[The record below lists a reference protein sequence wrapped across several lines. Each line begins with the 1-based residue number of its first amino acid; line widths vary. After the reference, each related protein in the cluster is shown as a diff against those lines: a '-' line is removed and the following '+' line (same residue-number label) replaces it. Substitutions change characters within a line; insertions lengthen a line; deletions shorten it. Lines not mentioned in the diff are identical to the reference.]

1 MAAKAH
7 RRLRNS
13 ELDDVAAQ
21 IRSAMIVVAIFSF
34 AINLLLLASPI
45 YMLQVYDRV
54 LVTGQVETL
63 VLLTALTGG
72 ALLLL
77 GILDSVRSKIMSR
90 AGGWVN
96 QRLSPTI
103 IAGGVRARLVGDTA
117 GTQPLRDLAQIQT
130 FLSSPG
136 SINLFDLPWTPV
148 FLFLIWMLHPTLGMF
163 ALCATIVLILLG
175 ALNELATG
183 EASKTANVAQI
194 QALQSAEM
202 TIRNAEVVK
211 AMGMLPGLTDRF
223 RASND
228 AFLKATTMA
237 ADRSAVIVGAT
248 KFIRLFVQSATLGLG
263 AYLVLQG
270 VATGG
275 VMIASSILLG
285 RALAPVEH
293 LMAAWRNLAQT
304 RIAYARLIE
313 RLRVLQSPPSRVRL
327 PQPKGL
333 MTIEKVSYFADTN
346 GAPIIDKISVAFQ
359 PGEAVAIVGP
369 SAGGKSTLCRLLAG
383 VLVPTAGAI
392 RLDGTELQ
400 HWNVDQLG
408 EAIGFLPQEVEL
420 FSASIRD
427 NISRMAKAVDRDIVD
442 AALLA
447 HAHAMIQRLPQ
458 AYETPIGDGGSR
470 LSGGQRQRIGLARA
484 VFRLPRVVILDE
496 PNAHLD
502 QSGESALADTIRELK
517 ANGTTVIIVGHR
529 PSTLT
534 HADKILFLREGRMEM
549 FGPRDEVLVRLRPV
563 ANDTEPA
570 PAAPPSPLRE
580 LPRTPTGSGP
590 SDTSPPLLEKAG

>member
-223 RASND
+223 RTSND
-228 AFLKATTMA
+228 AFLKATTVA
-237 ADRSAVIVGAT
+237 ADRSALIVGAT

-427 NISRMAKAVDRDIVD
+427 NISRMAKAVDRDIID

>member
-183 EASKTANVAQI
+183 EASKTANVSQI